1 MMIVKMKMNLMIV
14 KMILSVSADAHPR
27 GHASNAV
34 TGALIISLPL
44 PSQLLYL
51 F

>member
-1 MMIVKMKMNLMIV
+1 MMIVKIKMKMIV

-27 GHASNAV
+27 GHASNSV
-34 TGALIISLPL
+34 IRALITSLPL
-44 PSQLLYL
+44 PSQLLFL